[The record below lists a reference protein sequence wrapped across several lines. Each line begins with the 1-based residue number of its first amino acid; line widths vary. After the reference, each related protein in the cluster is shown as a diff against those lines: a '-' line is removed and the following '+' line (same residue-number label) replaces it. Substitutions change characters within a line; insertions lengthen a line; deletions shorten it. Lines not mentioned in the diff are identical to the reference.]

1 MIFRFWYSQMTAYYV
16 KKTDGSRMPE
26 HILVIVSNWL
36 TRALDYLTH
45 YNHDVLKKTTG
56 KILENECI
64 VILDTC

>member
-1 MIFRFWYSQMTAYYV
+1 MTAYYV

-45 YNHDVLKKTTG
+45 YNHDVLKKNYR
-56 KILENECI
+56 KNP
-64 VILDTC
+64 